1 MSLEEE
7 AETGSYDVTRV
18 WSVLFWQTVYVAGV
32 PLMMVM
38 MRMMM
43 IMLMMMCSVE
53 GDRSGGPVSGHSGP
67 GWPVWRRQ
75 AGTGEEGLDGELD

>member
-1 MSLEEE
+1 MSSEEE

-38 MRMMM
+38 MMMM
-43 IMLMMMCSVE
+43 IMLMMMMMCSVE
-53 GDRSGGPVSGHSGP
+53 GDRSGGPVSGHS
-67 GWPVWRRQ
+67 
-75 AGTGEEGLDGELD
+75 